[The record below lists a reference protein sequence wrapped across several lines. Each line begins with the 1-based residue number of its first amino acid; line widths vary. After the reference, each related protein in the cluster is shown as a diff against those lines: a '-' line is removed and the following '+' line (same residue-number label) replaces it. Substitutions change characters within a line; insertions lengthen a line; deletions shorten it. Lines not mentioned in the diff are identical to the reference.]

1 MYRVSHPARCGVWQY
16 SCNSCS
22 LSAPT
27 VPGEATGPP
36 RDTGARREGGAGRG
50 DRALQRGVL
59 LDQ

>member
-1 MYRVSHPARCGVWQY
+1 MYRVSHPVVWQY
-16 SCNSCS
+16 SCS